1 MKWFGIWTCL
11 VIGWVTG
18 LEAQRISGNYFGRGE
33 SRTGLQYNTYL
44 AELNLLKKG
53 TNITGR
59 FGYYFG
65 QHHYEIPVKG
75 KYWERTKTIEFEP
88 FKLISFFAQDSSAP
102 DCAMDGSLTMYISGS
117 DTVLYGQLNPLA
129 GYRYG
134 CPLITVSL
142 LKALPELSAPQLT
155 PLPRVEIE
163 TVFDSLLAE
172 DKDPQNAL
180 WQRSFDTS
188 HLVEVDTDTI
198 LLHLYD
204 NGKIDFDTVSVYFNR
219 QQVITKQ
226 QLSLK
231 PIELQLVLQPGV
243 NEIAL
248 FAENLGEIPPNT
260 ALCIIYAGGERY
272 DINLMSTMMRNG
284 TVRIKSKK
292 RKPGLG
298 LKY

>member
-1 MKWFGIWTCL
+1 MKRFGIWAWL
-11 VIGWVTG
+11 AIWWVTG

-33 SRTGLQYNTYL
+33 SRTGLQYNSYL

-53 TNITGR
+53 TSITGTL
-59 FGYYFG
+59 GYYFG
-65 QHHYEIPVKG
+65 QHHYALPITG
-75 KYWERTKTIEFEP
+75 KYWERTRTIELNP
-88 FKLISFFAQDSSAP
+88 FKLISFFAQDSLAP
-102 DCAMDGSLTMYISGS
+102 DCAMDGSLTMYIWGT
-117 DTVLYGQLNPLA
+117 DTVLYGQLNPIA
-129 GYRYG
+129 GHRYG
-134 CPLITVSL
+134 CPLITISL
-142 LKALPELSAPQLT
+142 TKALPELNAPPLT
-155 PLPRVEIE
+155 PLPAHEKKE
-163 TVFDSLLAE
+163 APDSQATM
-172 DKDPQNAL
+172 PSPPIPAL

-188 HLVEVDTDTI
+188 HLIEVDTDTV

-219 QQVITKQ
+219 QPVITKQ

-272 DINLMSTMMRNG
+272 DINLLSTLMRNG

-292 RKPGLG
+292 RKAGLG